1 MLLRNK
7 LSVKDMDS
15 DNDLQNLRNN
25 SQNLRNEV

>member
-7 LSVKDMDS
+7 LSVKDMDR